1 MKDPT
6 TPQRKTSAV
15 WAVSRSLAATDEID
29 FSFSSSGYLDVSVH
43 RVGRRHLWIQCILI
57 REPRD
62 QCLFD
67 NYPWLFAVF
76 HARHRLLMPRHPP
89 CALISLTTNIQ
100 NSLPR
105 TTFRLTAD
113 STPEPWAGYNSPGR
127 LSRAGLTAFCNDCFY
142 FHLCLPTEPFREAAR
157 RRA

>member
-1 MKDPT
+1 VKDPT

-43 RVGRRHLWIQCILI
+43 RVGRMHLWIQCILI
-57 REPRD
+57 RESRN

-100 NSLPR
+100 NSLPSSILR
-105 TTFRLTAD
+105 STSD
-113 STPEPWAGYNSPGR
+113 SNSNQWQLHSPDPP
-127 LSRAGLTAFCNDCFY
+127 SRASPAAFVTIALTFISVCC
-142 FHLCLPTEPFREAAR
+142 
-157 RRA
+157 

>member
-15 WAVSRSLAATDEID
+15 WALSLSLAATYEID
-29 FSFSSSGYLDVSVH
+29 FSFFSSGYLDVSVH
-43 RVGRRHLWIQCILI
+43 RVGRGHLWIQCTLI
-57 REPRD
+57 RESRD

-100 NSLPR
+100 NSLPSPALR
-105 TTFRLTAD
+105 PATD
-113 STPEPWAGYNSPGR
+113 SNSNLMAATPTGPTLAGKS
-127 LSRAGLTAFCNDCFY
+127 SSFCNDCSY
-142 FHLCLPTEPFREAAR
+142 FRLCLLLMPHGSSR